1 MAISIPPRAPVV
13 LTGLVALDTEHILV
27 RASARDAAGP
37 GVSPSVL
44 VPWTRS
50 GAGQPILLDR
60 GVTSQCLMPG
70 VDGASLALGF
80 DGTLFSIIGDNV
92 DVSTVLPPGIEP
104 NPRCWL
110 FSIRTIG
117 RNVYC
122 VGMLRNIYRLGANG
136 SWEIFNQGAEP
147 SDEDGLVVGF
157 RDIDGIAS
165 SRLTCVGLGGEIW
178 HYEGQ
183 SWIRADSP
191 TNMRLDA
198 VRQLDGDTVIA
209 CGEKGTIIRGY
220 GGFWKCVD
228 TENVKQDLVS
238 IEVFGGKTFIAS
250 RSTIYEIAGNRLR
263 PVNMG
268 INHKLSVGYLS
279 AAGGSLWSVGD
290 SDVAVFDGSTW
301 TEVSSPFHK

>member
-1 MAISIPPRAPVV
+1 MTNSMPPPPPVV

-50 GAGQPILLDR
+50 GAGQPILIDR

-70 VDGASLALGF
+70 VEDGSFALGF
-80 DGTLFSIIGDNV
+80 DGTLFSIIGGKV
-92 DVSTVLPPGIEP
+92 DVSTALPPGVEP
-104 NPRCWL
+104 NSRCWL
-110 FSIRTIG
+110 FSIRAVG

-122 VGMLRNIYRLGANG
+122 VGMLRNIYRLGTNG
-136 SWEIFNQGAEP
+136 SWENFNQGAEP
-147 SDEDGLVVGF
+147 NDEDDLSVGF
-157 RDIDGIAS
+157 RDIDGIAPN
-165 SRLTCVGLGGEIW
+165 RLTCVGLGGEIW

-198 VRQLDGDTVIA
+198 VRQLDGDNVIA
-209 CGEKGTIIRGY
+209 CGAKGTIVRGY
-220 GGFWKCVD
+220 GNLWKYVD

-250 RSTIYEIAGNRLR
+250 RSTIYEMTGNRLQ

-268 INHKLSVGYLS
+268 INRKLSVGYLS
-279 AAGGSLWSVGD
+279 AAGGSLWSVGN
-290 SDVAVFDGSTW
+290 SDVVVFDGNTW
-301 TEVSSPFHK
+301 TEVPSPFHK